1 MTQQAALNLLSA
13 CLCNQEMEE
22 TKVKYF
28 LVTNKLR
35 EEILY
40 EKKYLSNGRNYLVG
54 FCLEHEFFG
63 CG

>member
-1 MTQQAALNLLSA
+1 
-13 CLCNQEMEE
+13 MEE

-35 EEILY
+35 EEISY